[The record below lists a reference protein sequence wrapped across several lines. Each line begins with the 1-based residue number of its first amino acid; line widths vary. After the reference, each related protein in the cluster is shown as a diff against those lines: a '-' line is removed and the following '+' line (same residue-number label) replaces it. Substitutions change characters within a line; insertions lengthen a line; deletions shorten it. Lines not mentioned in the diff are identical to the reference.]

1 MATATLLAA
10 PARSAAQ
17 ALRDSPLPL
26 LRTLSV
32 TETDN
37 EVIISGVV
45 NTYYNKQLAQEAVI
59 PILAG
64 RRLLNHVVVK
74 ASS

>member
-1 MATATLLAA
+1 MATATLLGA

-17 ALRDSPLPL
+17 ALLDSPLPP
-26 LRTLSV
+26 LRTLGV

-37 EVIISGVV
+37 EVTISGVV
-45 NTYYNKQLAQEAVI
+45 NSYYYKQLAQEAVI
-59 PILAG
+59 PILGG
-64 RRLLNHVVVK
+64 RRLLNRVVVK